1 MNKLIYTVAFTIA
14 VFLQTPAQAQYA
26 AQNDAKYLAT
36 IKAVADYKINDEE
49 NLQGVEALRQNR
61 AFNEKLQKMLNKL
74 SNKRTKDTTAGC
86 CRFWNKREKTSIIC
100 WINLCLRKKQY
111 NALYQLTAEE
121 SRNEKVSS
129 RHQSASGR
137 NSGFAFKFVQKHQF

>member
-74 SNKRTKDTTAGC
+74 SNKRTKDTTNHRVLQILEQAG
-86 CRFWNKREKTSIIC
+86 KDIY
-100 WINLCLRKKQY
+100 NLLD
-111 NALYQLTAEE
+111 
-121 SRNEKVSS
+121 
-129 RHQSASGR
+129 
-137 NSGFAFKFVQKHQF
+137 